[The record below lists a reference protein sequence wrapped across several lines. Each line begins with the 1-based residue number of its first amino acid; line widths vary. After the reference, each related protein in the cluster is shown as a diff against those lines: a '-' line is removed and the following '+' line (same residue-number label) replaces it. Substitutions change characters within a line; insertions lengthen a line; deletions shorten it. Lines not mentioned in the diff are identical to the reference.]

1 MKRKFACACAT
12 AILLLSLACTESD
25 QQRAREK
32 AAEAKQKARRD
43 AERARQEL
51 HKLGQQAKQEAKKL
65 DENVNDAM
73 RRGQPDAQGTAGAEQ
88 KLHNAGQELRSA
100 GQQAAVK
107 LDRGMMI
114 AKVKAKLA
122 TDVGLSAA
130 SSVEVDAS
138 GQVVTLR
145 GTVSSEQEKQ
155 EAERAATQVNGV
167 TKVINLLQVKP

>member
-12 AILLLSLACTESD
+12 VMVAFSLACTSND

-32 AAEAKQKARRD
+32 AAEAKQKARRE

-51 HKLGQQAKQEAKKL
+51 QRLGQQAKREAKRL

-73 RRGQPDAQGTAGAEQ
+73 RRGQPDAQGTAGAQ
-88 KLHNAGQELRSA
+88 RKLHNAGEELRTA

-107 LDRGMMI
+107 LDRGATI

-130 SSVEVDAS
+130 ASVDVDTN

-145 GTVSSEQEKQ
+145 GTVSSEEQKQ
-155 EAERAATQVNGV
+155 EAERAAMQVSGV
-167 TKVINLLQVKP
+167 IKVINLLQVKP

>member
-1 MKRKFACACAT
+1 MTSKLACVCAI
-12 AILLLSLACTESD
+12 AIIALSLSCTNKD
-25 QQRAREK
+25 QQRARQK
-32 AAEAKQKARRD
+32 AAEAKEKARRG

-51 HKLGQQAKQEAKKL
+51 QHLGQQAKREAKNL

-73 RRGQPDAQGTAGAEQ
+73 RRSQPDGTAGANQ

-100 GQQAAVK
+100 GRQAAVK
-107 LDRGMMI
+107 LDRGAMI

-130 SSVEVDAS
+130 ASVDVDTN
-138 GQVVTLR
+138 GRVVTLR
-145 GTVSSEQEKQ
+145 GTVSSEEQRR

>member
-1 MKRKFACACAT
+1 MKTKFAGACAT
-12 AILLLSLACTESD
+12 AIFALCLACTNSD
-25 QQRAREK
+25 QERARQK
-32 AAEAKQKARRD
+32 AAEAKQKARRE
-43 AERARQEL
+43 AERAGREL
-51 HKLGQQAKQEAKKL
+51 QKLGRQAKREAKKL
-65 DENVNDAM
+65 DENVNEAM
-73 RRGQPDAQGTAGAEQ
+73 RRGQPGAQDTSEADQ

-100 GQQAAVK
+100 GRRAAVK
-107 LDRGMMI
+107 LGRGAMI

-130 SSVEVDAS
+130 GSVDVDTN

-145 GTVSSEQEKQ
+145 GTVSSEEQKQ

>member
-1 MKRKFACACAT
+1 MTSKIACACAT
-12 AILLLSLACTESD
+12 AIIALSLACTNKD

-32 AAEAKQKARRD
+32 AAEAKQKARRA
-43 AERARQEL
+43 AERGRQEL
-51 HKLGQQAKQEAKKL
+51 EHLGQQAKREAKNL

-73 RRGQPDAQGTAGAEQ
+73 RRGQPAGTTGADQ

-100 GQQAAVK
+100 GRQAAVK
-107 LDRGMMI
+107 LDRGAMI

-122 TDVGLSAA
+122 TGVGLSAA
-130 SSVEVDAS
+130 ASVDVDTN

-145 GTVSSEQEKQ
+145 GTVSSEEQRR

-167 TKVINLLQVKP
+167 TTVINLLQVKP